1 MWKLNNTSDPSTLLK
16 RAKYLL
22 LLLSV
27 VLIAANLFFLSATR
41 QHAQSYSEQQNQ
53 ATWFLLQLTKE
64 FTELKAA
71 MPFSTNNNEYLD
83 NTLLKY
89 ELTWSR
95 FDLLLTSDAADSFI
109 SLPGAREF
117 FTTLFTHF
125 QSLEPKLEQ
134 LNSQQQADALSVELD
149 ALYHSMIEY
158 VNTNF
163 RVKSP
168 LYEYQQ
174 QAAKNLNQIQLT
186 SLLLLIVCVVLVTFI
201 LHKESE
207 YHRQQSLTDSL
218 TGIANRLA
226 LFNDLKWRIHND
238 YPFHL
243 FLLDLNDFKEVNDQ
257 YGHQAGDKVL
267 KAFAERL
274 SCLDAICYRIGGD
287 EFAVI
292 SDKVDENEI
301 ASITNDIHHKMRAS
315 IIVTDGTAIHMSS
328 SVGSAHFPEDA
339 EESNELMLIADSRMY
354 LEKHAARKVDATNTV
369 G

>member
-1 MWKLNNTSDPSTLLK
+1 MWKINNDNDPSTLLK

-27 VLIAANLFFLSATR
+27 VLIAANLYFLSATR
-41 QHAQSYSEQQNQ
+41 QHAHSYSEQQNQ

-64 FTELKAA
+64 FTELNTITPFAA
-71 MPFSTNNNEYLD
+71 DGQNYRD
-83 NTLLKY
+83 KVLLKY

-95 FDLLLTSDAADSFI
+95 FDLLLTSGEADSFI

-117 FTTLFTHF
+117 FLTLFNHF

-134 LNSQQQADALSVELD
+134 LKTKEQAQLLGRELD
-149 ALYHSMIEY
+149 AVYRSMVKY

-168 LYEYQQ
+168 LYEHQQ
-174 QAAKNLNQIQLT
+174 RAANDLNQFQLT
-186 SLLLLIVCVVLVTFI
+186 SMLLLIVCVVLVTFI

-226 LFNDLKWRIHND
+226 LFNDLKWRVHND

-243 FLLDLNDFKEVNDQ
+243 FLLDLNAFKAVNDQ
-257 YGHQAGDKVL
+257 YGHQAGDRVL

-274 SCLDAICYRIGGD
+274 SSLDTQCYRIGGD
-287 EFAVI
+287 EFAI
-292 SDKVDENEI
+292 INDKIAVNELH
-301 ASITNDIHHKMRAS
+301 SITEAIHNQMRAS
-315 IIVTDGTAIHMSS
+315 IIVTDGCVIHIGTSI
-328 SVGSAHFPEDA
+328 GSARFPEDA
-339 EESNELMLIADSRMY
+339 EEINDLMQLADNKMY
-354 LEKHAARKVDATNTV
+354 VEKHTARKIKISETI